1 MTENNQINWKDTINL
16 LKNTEI
22 LSQKINRELAKC
34 ITGQKEILEQ
44 IMITLLANGHCLL
57 IGVPGLGKTLIVKSI
72 AKLFDLDFKRIQF
85 TPDLMPADI
94 IGTDILEEDK
104 STGSREIRF
113 IKGPIF
119 TNILLAD
126 EINRTPPKTQA
137 ALLEAMGELQVTA
150 GGKTYRL
157 SPPFFTLASQNPIE
171 QEGTYPL
178 PEAQLDRFLM
188 SINLDYLPLQD
199 EIEMVKKTTSSAK
212 EEINMVVT
220 AQEIM
225 EIQNIVREIPV
236 PDNVMSY
243 AVKLAYSTR
252 PGTTLASPKVNLYV
266 KYGAGSRASQSLIL
280 AAKARALLGGRLN
293 ASIEDIKAV
302 AKPILRHRI
311 ALNFRA
317 NADGVNI
324 ENLLNDWVA
333 ADLS

>member
-1 MTENNQINWKDTINL
+1 MSDNYTNWKDASNL
-16 LKNTEI
+16 QKNAEI
-22 LSQKINRELAKC
+22 LSQKINSELSKA
-34 ITGQKEILEQ
+34 ITGQKDILEQ
-44 IMITLLANGHCLL
+44 IIISLLAGGHCLL

-72 AKLFDLDFKRIQF
+72 AKLFDLDFKRVQF

-104 STGSREIRF
+104 ASGKRDIRF

-126 EINRTPPKTQA
+126 EINRTPPKTQS

-188 SINLDYLPLQD
+188 SITLDYLSIQD
-199 EIEMVKKTTSSAK
+199 EIEMVRKTTSPK
-212 EEINMVVT
+212 KDEINT
-220 AQEIM
+220 ILSAQEIQD
-225 EIQNIVREIPV
+225 IQNVVREIPV
-236 PDNVMSY
+236 PENVLRY
-243 AVKLAYSTR
+243 AVNLAYLTR
-252 PGTTLASPKVNLYV
+252 PNTQFATTKTNTYV
-266 KYGAGSRASQSLIL
+266 KYGAGSRASQALIM
-280 AAKARALLGGRLN
+280 AAKARALLRSRLN
-293 ASIEDIKAV
+293 VSIEDIQAV
-302 AKPILRHRI
+302 AKPILKHRI

-317 NADGVNI
+317 NADNI
-324 ENLLNDWVA
+324 SIDNLLTEWLNTEIK
-333 ADLS
+333 

>member
-1 MTENNQINWKDTINL
+1 MTEQNNTNWKDALNL
-16 LKNTEI
+16 LKNTEA
-22 LSQKINRELAKC
+22 LSQKINHELSKC
-34 ITGQKEILEQ
+34 ITGQKEILDQ
-44 IMITLLANGHCLL
+44 IIISLFANGHCLL

-72 AKLFDLDFKRIQF
+72 AKLFDLEFKRIQF

-104 STGSREIRF
+104 STGAREIRF

-188 SINLDYLPLQD
+188 SISLDYLPLDD
-199 EIEMVKKTTSSAK
+199 EIEMVKKTTSKAA
-212 EEINMVVT
+212 EEIKMVVS
-220 AQEIM
+220 AEEII
-225 EIQNIVREIPV
+225 EIQNVVREIPV

-252 PGTTLASPKVNLYV
+252 PGTPLASPKVNQYV

-280 AAKARALLGGRLN
+280 AAKARALLNSRLN
-293 ASIEDIKAV
+293 ASIEDVKAV

-317 NADGVNI
+317 NADSVNI
-324 ENLLNDWVA
+324 EDLLNEWIA

>member
-1 MTENNQINWKDTINL
+1 MTENNQTNWKDAVNL
-16 LKNTEI
+16 LKNAEA
-22 LSQKINRELAKC
+22 LSQKINRELSKC

-157 SPPFFTLASQNPIE
+157 NPPFFTLASQNPIE

-199 EIEMVKKTTSSAK
+199 EIEMVKKTTSNTK
-212 EEINMVVT
+212 EEINMIVT

-225 EIQNIVREIPV
+225 EIQGVVREIPV
-236 PDNVMSY
+236 PDNVMNY

-252 PGTTLASPKVNLYV
+252 PGTTLASQKVNLYV

-324 ENLLNDWVA
+324 ENLLNEWIA

>member
-1 MTENNQINWKDTINL
+1 MTENNTNWKDTLNL
-16 LKNTEI
+16 LKNTEA
-22 LSQKINRELAKC
+22 LSQKINHELAKC
-34 ITGQKEILEQ
+34 ITGQKEILDQ
-44 IMITLLANGHCLL
+44 IIISLFANGHCLL

-72 AKLFDLDFKRIQF
+72 AKLFDLEFKRIQF

-104 STGSREIRF
+104 TTGGREIRF

-188 SINLDYLPLQD
+188 SISLDYLPLED
-199 EIEMVKKTTSSAK
+199 EIEMVKKTTSKAG
-212 EEINMVVT
+212 EEIKMVVS
-220 AQEIM
+220 AEEII

-252 PGTTLASPKVNLYV
+252 PGTPLASPKVNQYV

-280 AAKARALLGGRLN
+280 AAKARALLNSRLN
-293 ASIEDIKAV
+293 ASIEDVKAV

-324 ENLLNDWVA
+324 EELLNEWIA
-333 ADLS
+333 ADLT

>member
-1 MTENNQINWKDTINL
+1 MTENNRTNWKDTESL
-16 LKNTEI
+16 LKNTEA
-22 LSQKINRELAKC
+22 LSQKIKNELAKG

-44 IMITLLANGHCLL
+44 IIITLFANGHCLL

-72 AKLFDLDFKRIQF
+72 ARLFDLDFKRIQF

-94 IGTDILEEDK
+94 IGTDVLEEDK
-104 STGSREIRF
+104 STGTRQIRF
-113 IKGPIF
+113 IKGPVF

-188 SINLDYLPLQD
+188 SISLDYLPLVD
-199 EIEMVKKTTSSAK
+199 EIEMVKKTTSKSS
-212 EEINMVVT
+212 EEINMVIS
-220 AQEIM
+220 AEEII

-236 PDNVMSY
+236 PENVLSY

-252 PGTTLASPKVNLYV
+252 PGTALASPKVNQYV
-266 KYGAGSRASQSLIL
+266 KYGAGSRASQALIL
-280 AAKARALLGGRLN
+280 AAKARALLNSRLN
-293 ASIEDIKAV
+293 ASIEDVKAV
-302 AKPILRHRI
+302 ARPILRHRI

-317 NADGVNI
+317 HADGINI
-324 ENLLNDWVA
+324 EDLINEWIA
-333 ADLS
+333 ADLT